1 MFFQTIL
8 QHLLRKRREDFKPTP
23 EKDLS
28 PMAQSIMQKL
38 AEHEKNSSAA
48 ITSVDPKNAANKPEI

>member
-8 QHLLRKRREDFKPTP
+8 QHLLRKRRKDLKPTL

-38 AEHEKNSSAA
+38 AEHEKNSSAT
-48 ITSVDPKNAANKPEI
+48 ITSVDPKNAVNKSEL